1 MIFKKNLLNIFVI
14 MVIIIASIS
23 VLIATHVISINGM
36 RFVFSTVNIRISTV
50 ITGIVCFGL
59 VLFLQ
64 GRILWK
70 PLYYA
75 ILVVVFFLSLY
86 EIVWYYLAAFSFGY
100 ELRIFQFAALGGWVL
115 LGAREVYPRKPP
127 KVSLMFYVFFV
138 AIMVVWVATGFEV
151 NSFGDAKFSIAG
163 EVFNEA
169 SKAALALGFAVHIG
183 TKKS

>member
-1 MIFKKNLLNIFVI
+1 MVFRKNLLNIFVVV
-14 MVIIIASIS
+14 VIIIASIS
-23 VLIATHVISINGM
+23 VLLATHFIFIDGM
-36 RFVFSTVNIRISTV
+36 RFVFSTVSIRISTV

-75 ILVVVFFLSLY
+75 VLAVIFFLSLY

-100 ELRIFQFAALGGWVL
+100 ELRIFQFAALAGWVL
-115 LGAREVYPRKPP
+115 LGVREVYPRKPR
-127 KVSLMFYVFFV
+127 KISLMLYGFFV
-138 AIMVVWVATGFEV
+138 AIMVVWVATGFDV
-151 NSFGDAKFSIAG
+151 NSYGDANFSIAG

-169 SKAALALGFAVHIG
+169 SKAALALGYAVHIG